1 MSGGEANAR
10 NVATGALVGVLDTSF
25 VYPLAVLA
33 TRRENGMSLR
43 ASVQAGRLYA
53 GALTAATLVTI
64 LTPFQPLFQPNFTPF
79 QPLFQP
85 IPLQSQLQ
93 SCLTPVVC
101 ACVSL
106 LSRSYLTAL
115 VWKAFRTI

>member
-64 LTPFQPLFQPNFTPF
+64 LTPFQPLFQP
-79 QPLFQP
+79 